1 MSIVMLLLLFVM
13 MMMLML
19 LLLRRLLLLLT
30 ILQYTSIC
38 HHQTPILILLRS
50 VSIDFDTDVVSYYF
64 ELISWIRNWYYYLSD
79 YGTGRI
85 LCLLLLLFRLFI
97 DRDYFRHNDN
107 FFVID
112 TSLVL
117 IPTTMV
123 AAAAAADGHTTTS
136 IATLERSYRIRPSAI
151 TNTNTNIGTL
161 HTGTNTGNNAESIR
175 SSFVYQMGRAVLV
188 LLLMFVFT
196 VDPSN
201 SSPLDHFKFHHLRY
215 YYVPCPLILFLPM
228 IWMLVILM
236 LLLLLLPLRSVSTAS
251 DSIEPS
257 RYYFAICYSCSLS
270 YSIRPSTIINTD
282 TVPICSES
290 IASIGEG
297 RTSTSVVTHQY
308 YYLMM
313 ILLSCRSIP
322 SDYSIIW

>member
-236 LLLLLLPLRSVSTAS
+236 LLMLLLFSITFQVHPPLSTTNWVGFEYAVAS
-251 DSIEPS
+251 FFCD
-257 RYYFAICYSCSLS
+257 RH
-270 YSIRPSTIINTD
+270 
-282 TVPICSES
+282 
-290 IASIGEG
+290 
-297 RTSTSVVTHQY
+297 TSSWTTQTSVVVPA
-308 YYLMM
+308 
-313 ILLSCRSIP
+313 SIQEI
-322 SDYSIIW
+322 YSRRWRDW

>member
-117 IPTTMV
+117 IPTTTV
-123 AAAAAADGHTTTS
+123 AAAADSPTTTS
-136 IATLERSYRIRPSAI
+136 ITTVAPGSTFYSISLSAI
-151 TNTNTNIGTL
+151 IT
-161 HTGTNTGNNAESIR
+161 SIQILIR
-175 SSFVYQMGRAVLV
+175 
-188 LLLMFVFT
+188 FVFIN
-196 VDPSN
+196 DSG
-201 SSPLDHFKFHHLRY
+201 
-215 YYVPCPLILFLPM
+215 
-228 IWMLVILM
+228 
-236 LLLLLLPLRSVSTAS
+236 STWF
-251 DSIEPS
+251 DCWW
-257 RYYFAICYSCSLS
+257 Y
-270 YSIRPSTIINTD
+270 
-282 TVPICSES
+282 
-290 IASIGEG
+290 
-297 RTSTSVVTHQY
+297 
-308 YYLMM
+308 
-313 ILLSCRSIP
+313 
-322 SDYSIIW
+322 